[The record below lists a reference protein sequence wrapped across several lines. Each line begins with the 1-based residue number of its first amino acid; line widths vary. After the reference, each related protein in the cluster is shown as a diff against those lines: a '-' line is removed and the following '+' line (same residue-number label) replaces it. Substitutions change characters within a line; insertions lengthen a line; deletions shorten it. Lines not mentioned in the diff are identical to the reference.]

1 MRRILI
7 LTLCL
12 FVMGTVNAQV
22 FNTGSTLKPNTF
34 SMGIEP
40 SVIISGDANFMLFL
54 HGGYGIKSGID
65 LGVTVGVLGSDNYFG
80 ADVEF
85 AVGKNMSLAFGAHNF
100 GSFGLDGTFLFTF
113 PIRGDIRI
121 FSGADLDV
129 NFGNSTNF
137 LLWIPLGVEVGLRKN
152 MSFIFEAEIGL
163 TPPAYHLIGGGV
175 NFYF

>member
-1 MRRILI
+1 MRKSLI
-7 LTLCL
+7 VIMFL
-12 FVMGTVNAQV
+12 VIVGEINAQV
-22 FNTGSTLKPNTF
+22 FNTGSTLKPKTF
-34 SMGIEP
+34 SVGIEP
-40 SVIISGDANFMLFL
+40 SVIINGNADFMLFL

-65 LGVTVGVLGSDNYFG
+65 LGVTVGVLGPGNYFG

-85 AVGKNMSLAFGAHNF
+85 ALGKKMSLSFGAHNY
-100 GSFGLDGTFLFTF
+100 GSFGLDGTYLITF
-113 PIRGDIRI
+113 PIRGDVRI

-137 LLWIPLGVEVGLRKN
+137 LLWIPIGVEVGLRKN

-163 TPPAYHLIGGGV
+163 TAPAYHLIGGGV